1 MIDDDDV
8 DVHAVGWREL
18 HRLKVLAQVELLEKK
33 IRALK
38 ADVDIHSRELRRAE
52 N

>member
-1 MIDDDDV
+1 MSDGDDV
-8 DVHAVGWREL
+8 EVHAVGWREL